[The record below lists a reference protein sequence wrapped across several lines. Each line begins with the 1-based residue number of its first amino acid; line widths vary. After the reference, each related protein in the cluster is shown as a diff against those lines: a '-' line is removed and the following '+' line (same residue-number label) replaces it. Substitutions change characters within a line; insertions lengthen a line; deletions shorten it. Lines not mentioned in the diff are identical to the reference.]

1 MRSFSKTIR
10 DREEIDSISLQ
21 NKSMSFLLEASVDR
35 SSFDSA
41 LRSIEPMSDLE
52 DLMKEVDPLT
62 SNPSMPKTAKAIR
75 DAINRVNRAISSSPD
90 PILSIVGLDNKQK
103 ELIDAITA
111 AEVLKFSILNSMD
124 AVRMLFINDFKKNLR
139 IFDDE
144 AISYNVVPNGSLGLK
159 LSTPQRVPFSVAND
173 VRPYE
178 IHSHGRTFMT
188 IGPETSGPGN
198 SVSLRVPGS
207 TRSLTIQNVN
217 PGKIYMT
224 GRNTDG
230 EPVPINKNL
239 KQLFLKIPPPS
250 SADIDLISKKIGK
263 IAEDREFNLEDT
275 VTKNFKIPQPA
286 EGTIVS
292 IYRAIRRTSSIAPVD
307 MPANDLFLDM
317 KAMSLE
323 RFKKIFNAFVVKTS
337 SSTGDM
343 STYDLT
349 DTLFFSGLAAV
360 SGMLGTA
367 PPPGPS
373 AEGSAGAS
381 PAAPARDGTAAS
393 APASG
398 ASGGSGG
405 RGGGGGSGPGGGARH
420 SLNNIFSD
428 PTIASGATPAARA
441 TNLNTLKNSINQ
453 DALRNALNTLTGGSV
468 VFTESTVDRW
478 SELAGIKE
486 SK

>member
-1 MRSFSKTIR
+1 MG
-10 DREEIDSISLQ
+10 
-21 NKSMSFLLEASVDR
+21 FLLEASVDR

-41 LRSIEPMSDLE
+41 LKSIEPLSDLE
-52 DLMKEVDPLT
+52 DLMKDVDPIT
-62 SNPSMPKTAKAIR
+62 TKPSMPKTAKAIR
-75 DAINRVNRAISSSPD
+75 DAINRVNKAISSAPN

-103 ELIDAITA
+103 ELVDAITA

-144 AISYNVVPNGSLGLK
+144 AISYNVVPNGSIGLK
-159 LSTPQRVPFSVAND
+159 LSTPQRVPFSVAKD

-178 IHSHGRTFMT
+178 IHSHGRTFMV
-188 IGPETSGPGN
+188 IGPETSGPGD

-207 TRSLTIQNVN
+207 SSPLVIRNVN
-217 PGKIYMT
+217 PGKIYLT

-230 EPVPINKNL
+230 EPEPVNKNL

-250 SADIDLISKKIGK
+250 TSDIDLISKKIGK
-263 IAEDREFNLEDT
+263 IATDRKFNLKDT
-275 VTKNFKIPQPA
+275 VSKNFKIPQPA

-292 IYRAIRRTSSIAPVD
+292 IYRAIRRTSAVSPPA
-307 MPANDLFLDM
+307 MPADDLYTDLRG
-317 KAMSLE
+317 MSLE
-323 RFKKIFNAFVVKTS
+323 RFKKIFNSFVEKTS

-349 DTLFFSGLAAV
+349 DALFFSGLAAV

-373 AEGSAGAS
+373 SGGSS
-381 PAAPARDGTAAS
+381 APGTAGGS
-393 APASG
+393 PG
-398 ASGGSGG
+398 GSGGSGG
-405 RGGGGGSGPGGGARH
+405 SGGTTGGSGGTGASSGARH
-420 SLNNIFSD
+420 SLRNILSD
-428 PTIASGATPAARA
+428 PTIASGGTPAERA
-441 TNLNTLKNSINQ
+441 ANLNTLKNSINQ

-478 SELAGIKE
+478 RELAGIKE